1 MIPCS
6 FKLGTMIINP
16 KRTGLRQPDMPAF
29 LSKGSSLTDTQP
41 LAPLPG
47 MDQSPRL
54 IAAGV
59 TPATAS
65 PPARPKAE
73 ERSVPSMVSG
83 TYSSFLQQ
91 VST

>member
-1 MIPCS
+1 MKPCS
-6 FKLGTMIINP
+6 FKLGTMIITP

-29 LSKGSSLTDTQP
+29 LSKGSSPTDTQP
-41 LAPLPG
+41 LG
-47 MDQSPRL
+47 MVQSPRL

-73 ERSVPSMVSG
+73 ERSVPSMRTAHV
-83 TYSSFLQQ
+83 F
-91 VST
+91 VVACDE